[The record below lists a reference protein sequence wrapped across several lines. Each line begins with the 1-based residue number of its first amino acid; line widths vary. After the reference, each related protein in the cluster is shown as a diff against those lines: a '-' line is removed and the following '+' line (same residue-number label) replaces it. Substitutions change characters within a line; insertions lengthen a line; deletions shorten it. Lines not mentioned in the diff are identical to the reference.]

1 MEKKRNY
8 IYDVIVIG
16 GGASGMMAAGRAG
29 ERGRKVLL
37 LEKGNCLGR
46 KLTIS
51 GKGRCNFTNIGELDN
66 FLMNFGKTRNF
77 LRNVFYRFFNTEL
90 IEFFEHYGMK
100 TKVERG
106 GRVFPVSDKADS
118 VVRVLERY
126 ILENGVEVLLNSK
139 VEEILI
145 KENSVDGVR
154 VRGEVFRA
162 RRVILAT
169 GGMSYPQT
177 GSQGDGYLMARKLGH
192 NIKLL
197 TPALVPLLVKE
208 DYVKRLNGLSLKNVR
223 IYFFGKDN
231 HILSETGDLL
241 FAIFTIKSSIKGKYI
256 SVPGITG
263 PVVLSLSGD
272 IVEFL
277 TGKKELKLYIDLK
290 PFLENRLLEEK
301 IIRDL
306 RTQSNKSIKN
316 YLKNLLPI
324 RFIEVFLEL
333 INLSKD
339 KKINQLT
346 AEERKSI
353 ISLLKSFPLTITGS
367 LPIDNAIVTRGGVDT
382 KEINPLTMES
392 KLIKGLYFC
401 GEIIDIDG
409 KTGGYNLQAAFST
422 GYVAGESAGKS
433 LG

>member
-29 ERGRKVLL
+29 ELGRKVLL